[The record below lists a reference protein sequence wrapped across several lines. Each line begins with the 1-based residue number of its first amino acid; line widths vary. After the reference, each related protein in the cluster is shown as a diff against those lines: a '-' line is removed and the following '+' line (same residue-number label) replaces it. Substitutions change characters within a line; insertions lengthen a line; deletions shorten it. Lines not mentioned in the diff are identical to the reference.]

1 VTPLQHGIAARL
13 PRASLAPLVRRLDHV
28 GVMEHARGPVP
39 SAEYGHCTDDAGR
52 ALGLAVMLDGDPD
65 AEVVASACLRQLDRS
80 LCQGDFWLRLG
91 SDGRPSDEPSSSDD
105 ATARALWGLGLAA
118 VDTHREVS
126 GPAKQL
132 LDRTADFE
140 SAHPR
145 AAAQAVIAGTVML
158 TCDATSRKGRRL
170 IDANLAHI
178 PRSPVF
184 GWRWPEPR
192 MTYGNAM
199 LAESLLHAGHAIDD
213 VDMVDDALDLLAWLT
228 DLEWSPSGHFSFTP
242 VHGRNPGDP
251 SGFDQQPIEAW
262 TLATA
267 CRAALDATH
276 DPHWYEALGWLAAWF
291 EGANDHGVRM
301 WDVRTGAAFDGLT
314 ASGVNENQGAES
326 TLAMIGTLHAYE
338 SATLAS
344 AVGYGRR
351 SNSRR

>member
-1 VTPLQHGIAARL
+1 VRPLQHGLPARL
-13 PRASLAPLVRRLDHV
+13 PLASLAPLVWRLDDV
-28 GVMEHARGPVP
+28 GVIEHARGPVP

-52 ALGLAVMLDGDPD
+52 ALGLAVMLDDDPD
-65 AEVVASACLRQLDRS
+65 AKVLASACLRQLDRS
-80 LCQGDFWLRLG
+80 LRRGNFWLRL
-91 SDGRPSDEPSSSDD
+91 DDVGRPIDEPSSSDD

-118 VDTHREVS
+118 AGPHPAVS
-126 GPAKQL
+126 GAATHL
-132 LDRTADFE
+132 LERTADFE

-158 TCDATSRKGRRL
+158 TCGATARKGRRL

-178 PRSPVF
+178 PRSPVC

-192 MTYGNAM
+192 LTYGNAV
-199 LAESLLHAGHAIDD
+199 LAEALLHAGHAFDD
-213 VDMVDDALDLLAWLT
+213 GEMVDDALDLLAWLT
-228 DLEWSPSGHFSFTP
+228 DLEWSPSGYFSFTP

-262 TLATA
+262 TMATA

-276 DPHWYEALGWLAAWF
+276 DPHWFEALGWLAAWF

-351 SNSRR
+351 SSSRR